1 MWERLREQRSQ
12 KEREGTGAL
21 PPRPESG
28 PPSTARSQSASWP
41 TSPPASP
48 AGEGLPD
55 DAKRTLRAALEAFRE
70 QQDAARPGRAAPA
83 EAEEDLGP
91 DDGAP
96 APPPRGK
103 KEIDEALEYLGDAL
117 ENYGRFVMNIG
128 ENGFTA
134 PMVLYYRDEVQDLL
148 DELMAASVDLQD
160 QWLRTVELDD
170 EVRRRAQDLVDEIGW
185 GNFKQYQIINDPPPK
200 NWWWFLNRQTKA
212 PPPPPPFWQF
222 WKHQDP
228 APQAHATPQ
237 SPEAWPPQQG

>member
-21 PPRPESG
+21 PPRPGSG
-28 PPSTARSQSASWP
+28 SPSLARSQGAPVPSA
-41 TSPPASP
+41 P

-55 DAKRTLRAALEAFRE
+55 DAKRTLRAALEAFR
-70 QQDAARPGRAAPA
+70 QQQEAARPGYVAPA
-83 EAEEDLGP
+83 EAADDLGP

-96 APPPRGK
+96 APPPRSK

-117 ENYGRFVMNIG
+117 ENYGRFVTNIG

-134 PMVLYYRDEVQDLL
+134 PMVLYYRDEVQELL
-148 DELMAASVDLQD
+148 DELMAAGLDLQD
-160 QWLRTVELDD
+160 HWLRTVELDD

-185 GNFKQYQIINDPPPK
+185 ANFKQYQIINDPPPK
-200 NWWWFLNRQTKA
+200 HWWWFLNRQTKA

-222 WKHQDP
+222 WKQREP
-228 APQAHATPQ
+228 APEPHGSPHLPQ
-237 SPEAWPPQQG
+237 AWPPQEE